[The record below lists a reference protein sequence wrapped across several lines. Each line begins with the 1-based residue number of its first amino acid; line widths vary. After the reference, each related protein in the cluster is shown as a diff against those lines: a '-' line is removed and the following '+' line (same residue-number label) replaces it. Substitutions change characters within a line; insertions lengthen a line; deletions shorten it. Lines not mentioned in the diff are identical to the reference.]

1 MAANV
6 KSPSDIANPTGLANF
21 LGPPKLLGRD
31 DKLATLV
38 IKVDEGNPHLKIC
51 LLYTSRAGADGCSR
65 AATPR

>member
-1 MAANV
+1 MAAEV

-38 IKVDEGNPHLKIC
+38 IKVDEGSPHLKIIDQGG
-51 LLYTSRAGADGCSR
+51 LPQMHRETLHGDLPG
-65 AATPR
+65 